1 MTAKLLCANFRLS
14 FLKNNKTL
22 ERFLMLKSSFKIQ
35 KLIFLCFILIFS
47 FSTVS
52 VFGGETPSVP
62 GTRVYFINLIE
73 GQKIKSPYLV
83 QLGLTSEMGIAP
95 ALADW
100 PDTGHHHLVIDST
113 ITNMNKSIS
122 NKHIHLHKG
131 QTEISLKLPAGKHTI
146 QLILGDYS
154 HIPHDPP
161 VMSEVINITVE

>member
-1 MTAKLLCANFRLS
+1 
-14 FLKNNKTL
+14 
-22 ERFLMLKSSFKIQ
+22 MLKSSFNIQ
-35 KLIFLCFILIFS
+35 NFLLLCFIIFCS
-47 FSTVS
+47 SSS
-52 VFGGETPSVP
+52 VPVYGGETPSVP
-62 GTRVYFINLIE
+62 GTKVYFINLIE

-100 PDTGHHHLVIDST
+100 PDTGHHHIIIDST
-113 ITNMNKSIS
+113 ISKMNKSIS
-122 NKHIHLHKG
+122 NKHVHLHKG

-146 QLILGDYS
+146 QVFFGDYS

>member
-1 MTAKLLCANFRLS
+1 
-14 FLKNNKTL
+14 
-22 ERFLMLKSSFKIQ
+22 
-35 KLIFLCFILIFS
+35 
-47 FSTVS
+47 
-52 VFGGETPSVP
+52 
-62 GTRVYFINLIE
+62 
-73 GQKIKSPYLV
+73 
-83 QLGLTSEMGIAP
+83 MGIAP

-146 QLILGDYS
+146 QMFFADYS